1 MRRSEPVQGLL
12 SSGYAGS
19 LCLAALQD
27 GCTICPLC
35 IANRRRYALTIEQ
48 NSNARIDPSIAE
60 SPPNNNHGIVRFT
73 RTSPFM
79 LATASC
85 EISQAKWMP
94 TGSHNLLVS
103 AYAAE
108 RRIPPS
114 RPATIAPVKL
124 ASGFARCSR
133 AESAR
138 ASHVPSLSSVILK
151 TIPEG

>member
-1 MRRSEPVQGLL
+1 MLDLFAWRL
-12 SSGYAGS
+12 SRMVA
-19 LCLAALQD
+19 
-27 GCTICPLC
+27 
-35 IANRRRYALTIEQ
+35 RYVLTIEQ

-60 SPPNNNHGIVRFT
+60 SPPDNNHGIVRFA

-85 EISQAKWMP
+85 EMSQAKWMP

-124 ASGFARCSR
+124 ASGSARCSSANSR

-138 ASHVPSLSSVILK
+138 ASHVPSLSSVLLK